1 MKFVLIGAI
10 LLLSQQ
16 IQSDNSLTITHNNHV
31 IEKMNRNDA
40 AVLIP
45 ETFMIDETKLN
56 NLMNHLDNQMYK
68 APVNAEIDK
77 SGKIIPEKTG
87 YRLHRENFNEKF
99 HAYFFGSGAARV
111 EAPKMKLYPRVDKEL
126 LNSIRTAR
134 IGTYVTFFNKNNI
147 QRTKNIHLAAEAIN
161 NRVVFP
167 GETFS
172 FNGVVGN
179 RTAARGYMKAP
190 IIIRGELSE
199 GIGGGICQVS
209 STLFNAI
216 DNAGLRVIERYSHS
230 RRVPY
235 VPAGRDATVSWYG
248 PDFRFTNK
256 YSEPVLI
263 RAAVYGASVMVT
275 IYSTN
280 EVAYEKRLEPQKQP
294 VKNR

>member
-1 MKFVLIGAI
+1 MKFFLIGAI
-10 LLLSQQ
+10 LLLAQQ
-16 IQSDNSLTITHNNHV
+16 IQTDDSLTITHNNHV
-31 IEKMNRNDA
+31 IEKMDRNNA
-40 AVLIP
+40 AMLMP
-45 ETFMIDETKLN
+45 ETLLIDQTKLDQ
-56 NLMNHLDNQMYK
+56 LMNHLDHQMFK

-77 SGKIIPEKTG
+77 SGKILPEKTG
-87 YRLHRENFNEKF
+87 YRLNREIFSEKF
-99 HAYFFGSGAARV
+99 HGYFFGSGAARV
-111 EAPKMKLYPRVDKEL
+111 EAPRIKLYPRVDKEL
-126 LNSIRTAR
+126 LANIRSAR
-134 IGTYVTFFNKNNI
+134 IGTYVTFFNKNNK
-147 QRTKNIHLAAEAIN
+147 QRTKNIYLAAEAIN
-161 NRVVFP
+161 NTVIFP

-179 RTAARGYMKAP
+179 RTAAKGYLRAP
-190 IIIRGELSE
+190 IIIKGELSE

-216 DNAGLRVIERYSHS
+216 DNAGLKVIERYSHS

-280 EVAYEKRLEPQKQP
+280 EVAYEKRTELRK
-294 VKNR
+294 

>member
-1 MKFVLIGAI
+1 ML
-10 LLLSQQ
+10 
-16 IQSDNSLTITHNNHV
+16 
-31 IEKMNRNDA
+31 M
-40 AVLIP
+40 P
-45 ETFMIDETKLN
+45 ETLLIDQTKLDK
-56 NLMNHLDNQMYK
+56 LMNHLDHQMYK

-77 SGKIIPEKTG
+77 SGKILPEKTG
-87 YRLHRENFNEKF
+87 YRLNREIFSEKF
-99 HAYFFGSGAARV
+99 HGYFFGSGAARV
-111 EAPKMKLYPRVDKEL
+111 EAPRIKLYPRVDKEL
-126 LNSIRTAR
+126 LANIRSAR
-134 IGTYVTFFNKNNI
+134 IGTYVTFFNKNNK
-147 QRTKNIHLAAEAIN
+147 QRTKNIYLAAEAIN
-161 NRVVFP
+161 NTVIFP

-179 RTAARGYMKAP
+179 RTAAKGYLRAP

-216 DNAGLRVIERYSHS
+216 DNAGLKVIERYSHS

-280 EVAYEKRLEPQKQP
+280 EVAYEKRTELRK
-294 VKNR
+294 

>member
-1 MKFVLIGAI
+1 MKFFLIGAI

-16 IQSDNSLTITHNNHV
+16 IQPDNSLTITHNNHV
-31 IEKMNRNDA
+31 IGKMNRNDA
-40 AVLIP
+40 ALIIP
-45 ETFMIDETKLN
+45 ETSMIDETKLN
-56 NLMNHLDNQMYK
+56 KLMNHVDNQMFK

-99 HAYFFGSGAARV
+99 HAYFFGSGAARM
-111 EAPKMKLYPRVDKEL
+111 EAPKVKLYPRVDKEL

-179 RTAARGYMKAP
+179 RTSARGYLKAP

-216 DNAGLRVIERYSHS
+216 DNAGLKVIERYSHS

-263 RAAVYGASVMVT
+263 RAAVYGASIMVT

-280 EVAYEKRLEPQKQP
+280 EVAYEKRLEPRTLP
-294 VKNR
+294 VKKR

>member
-1 MKFVLIGAI
+1 MKFFLIGAI
-10 LLLSQQ
+10 LLLAQQ
-16 IQSDNSLTITHNNHV
+16 IPTDDSLTITHNNHV
-31 IEKMNRNDA
+31 IGKLDRNDA
-40 AVLIP
+40 AMLMP
-45 ETFMIDETKLN
+45 ETLLIDQIKLDK
-56 NLMNHLDNQMYK
+56 LMNHLDHQMYK

-77 SGKIIPEKTG
+77 SGKIMPEKTG
-87 YRLHRENFNEKF
+87 YRLNREIFRGKF
-99 HAYFFGSGAARV
+99 HAYFFGSGAASV
-111 EAPKMKLYPRVDKEL
+111 EAPRIKLYPRVDKEL
-126 LNSIRTAR
+126 LASIRSER
-134 IGTYVTFFNKNNI
+134 IGTYVTFFNKNNK
-147 QRTKNIHLAAEAIN
+147 QRTKNIYLAAEAIN
-161 NRVVFP
+161 NTVIFP

-179 RTAARGYMKAP
+179 RTAAKGYLRAP

-216 DNAGLRVIERYSHS
+216 DNAGLKVIERYSHS

-235 VPAGRDATVSWYG
+235 VPVGRDATVSWYG

-280 EVAYEKRLEPQKQP
+280 EVAYEKRTELRK
-294 VKNR
+294 

>member
-1 MKFVLIGAI
+1 MKFFLIGAI
-10 LLLSQQ
+10 LLLAQQ
-16 IQSDNSLTITHNNHV
+16 IQTDDSLTITHNNHV
-31 IEKMNRNDA
+31 IEKMDRNNA
-40 AVLIP
+40 AMLMP
-45 ETFMIDETKLN
+45 ETLLIDQTKLDK
-56 NLMNHLDNQMYK
+56 LMNHLDHQMFK

-77 SGKIIPEKTG
+77 SGKILPEKTG
-87 YRLHRENFNEKF
+87 YRLNREIFSEKF
-99 HAYFFGSGAARV
+99 HGYFFGSGAARV
-111 EAPKMKLYPRVDKEL
+111 EAPRIKLYPRVDKEL
-126 LNSIRTAR
+126 LANIRSAR
-134 IGTYVTFFNKNNI
+134 IGTYVTFFNKNNK
-147 QRTKNIHLAAEAIN
+147 QRTKNIYLAAEAIN
-161 NRVVFP
+161 NTVIFP

-179 RTAARGYMKAP
+179 RTAAKGYLRAP

-216 DNAGLRVIERYSHS
+216 DNAGLKVIERYSHS

-280 EVAYEKRLEPQKQP
+280 EVAYEKRTELRK
-294 VKNR
+294 